1 MFLYMLG
8 PESDGYWAVFVGTDR
23 NWLEASSGGLWCVV
37 LLIPP
42 TPGTDTV
49 SRERSQ
55 ARRVLAEDTGTACAY
70 RPTLGC

>member
-1 MFLYMLG
+1 MRFSEEVSMFLYMLG
-8 PESDGYWAVFVGTDR
+8 PESDGYWTVFVGTDR

-49 SRERSQ
+49 SRERS
-55 ARRVLAEDTGTACAY
+55 
-70 RPTLGC
+70 

>member
-42 TPGTDTV
+42 TPGIGTV
-49 SRERSQ
+49 SRERS
-55 ARRVLAEDTGTACAY
+55 
-70 RPTLGC
+70 